1 MKLKVKNVIT
11 CEINEQ
17 AMGEYK
23 NLKNLCCKMTLQHT
37 GPFWN
42 AGIKPETSHQNQ
54 VADPDWFD
62 TSILV
67 SKTFLNIF
75 AKSSAI
81 FSNSYKTWYVIF
93 PVTTI

>member
-1 MKLKVKNVIT
+1 
-11 CEINEQ
+11 
-17 AMGEYK
+17 MGEYK